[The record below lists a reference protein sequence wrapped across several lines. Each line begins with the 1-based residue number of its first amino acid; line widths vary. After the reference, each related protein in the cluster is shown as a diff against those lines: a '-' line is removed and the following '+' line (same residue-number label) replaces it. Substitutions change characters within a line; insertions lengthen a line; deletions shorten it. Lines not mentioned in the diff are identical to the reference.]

1 MNSVLLSY
9 SVIGVACVFQADQRF
24 VWNGNL
30 LRDLAAQPE
39 VTHVTVAMVHLFFNH
54 ACVFSYSNVFN

>member
-9 SVIGVACVFQADQRF
+9 SVIACVFQADQRF

-54 ACVFSYSNVFN
+54 ARVFSY